1 MNFFLNKNLRKSE
14 EYFLPLAAF
23 FLLIST
29 AALNFFI
36 VLSVIFGSIRI
47 ILEHKYFDKIDKKF
61 MLYGL
66 LIFIFLILSSYYSSA
81 SFESIYITLKKYIK
95 FLYIPILFYFIRIQN
110 NQKLIIK
117 FFLAGSMIVLLLS
130 YLKYFNIISFTN
142 IYGFFDMNLFMTLS
156 KATVFQSSI
165 VHGAVFS
172 FIFYLSV
179 YLAKNQKNNWLYLYA
194 FLCFI
199 NVIYM
204 NDSRNSYI
212 VAFFLI
218 LLIIYF
224 YLNSKKYMVTT
235 VSLLFIFTLLS
246 PISETLTKTLYDT
259 KDDINLLID
268 KNYTSSIGLRS
279 LWAINGMNN
288 IYEKPL
294 FGIGVGGY
302 EDSISNFISKNNINV
317 QENLAVSNN
326 PHNEFVSIS
335 TQLGLFGLMLYTLFL
350 YSLFK
355 EARNNFLRS
364 GVFVLVFVSSFFNST
379 FYDNVFGLFIVMI
392 ISLVY
397 QKHFNE

>member
-130 YLKYFNIISFTN
+130 YLKYFNIVSFTN

-302 EDSISNFISKNNINV
+302 ENSISNFISKNNINV

>member
-14 EYFLPLAAF
+14 EYFLPLASF

-130 YLKYFNIISFTN
+130 YLKYFNIVSFTN

-302 EDSISNFISKNNINV
+302 ENSISNFISKNNINV

>member
-235 VSLLFIFTLLS
+235 VSLLFIFILLS

-302 EDSISNFISKNNINV
+302 ENSISNFISKNNINV

>member
-1 MNFFLNKNLRKSE
+1 
-14 EYFLPLAAF
+14 
-23 FLLIST
+23 
-29 AALNFFI
+29 
-36 VLSVIFGSIRI
+36 
-47 ILEHKYFDKIDKKF
+47 
-61 MLYGL
+61 
-66 LIFIFLILSSYYSSA
+66 
-81 SFESIYITLKKYIK
+81 
-95 FLYIPILFYFIRIQN
+95 
-110 NQKLIIK
+110 
-117 FFLAGSMIVLLLS
+117 
-130 YLKYFNIISFTN
+130 
-142 IYGFFDMNLFMTLS
+142 
-156 KATVFQSSI
+156 
-165 VHGAVFS
+165 
-172 FIFYLSV
+172 
-179 YLAKNQKNNWLYLYA
+179 
-194 FLCFI
+194 
-199 NVIYM
+199 
-204 NDSRNSYI
+204 
-212 VAFFLI
+212 
-218 LLIIYF
+218 
-224 YLNSKKYMVTT
+224 
-235 VSLLFIFTLLS
+235 
-246 PISETLTKTLYDT
+246 LTKTLYDT

-302 EDSISNFISKNNINV
+302 EDSIRNFISKNNINV

>member
-1 MNFFLNKNLRKSE
+1 
-14 EYFLPLAAF
+14 
-23 FLLIST
+23 
-29 AALNFFI
+29 
-36 VLSVIFGSIRI
+36 
-47 ILEHKYFDKIDKKF
+47 

-81 SFESIYITLKKYIK
+81 SLESIYITLKKYIK
-95 FLYIPILFYFIRIQN
+95 FLYIPILFYFVRIQN

-246 PISETLTKTLYDT
+246 PVSETLTKTLYDT

-302 EDSISNFISKNNINV
+302 EDSIRNFISKNNINV

>member
-23 FLLIST
+23 FLLITT

-47 ILEHKYFDKIDKKF
+47 ILEHKYLDKIDKKF

-179 YLAKNQKNNWLYLYA
+179 YLAKNQKNNWLSQIDRLD
-194 FLCFI
+194 
-199 NVIYM
+199 YM
-204 NDSRNSYI
+204 ISLH
-212 VAFFLI
+212 FH
-218 LLIIYF
+218 
-224 YLNSKKYMVTT
+224 KKC
-235 VSLLFIFTLLS
+235 I
-246 PISETLTKTLYDT
+246 
-259 KDDINLLID
+259 
-268 KNYTSSIGLRS
+268 
-279 LWAINGMNN
+279 
-288 IYEKPL
+288 
-294 FGIGVGGY
+294 
-302 EDSISNFISKNNINV
+302 
-317 QENLAVSNN
+317 
-326 PHNEFVSIS
+326 
-335 TQLGLFGLMLYTLFL
+335 LFL
-350 YSLFK
+350 Q
-355 EARNNFLRS
+355 
-364 GVFVLVFVSSFFNST
+364 
-379 FYDNVFGLFIVMI
+379 FGM
-392 ISLVY
+392 
-397 QKHFNE
+397 Q

>member
-130 YLKYFNIISFTN
+130 YLKYFNIVSFTN

-279 LWAINGMNN
+279 LWAINGINN

>member
-130 YLKYFNIISFTN
+130 YLKYFNIVSFTN

>member
-81 SFESIYITLKKYIK
+81 SLESIYITLKKYIK
-95 FLYIPILFYFIRIQN
+95 FLYIPILFYFVRIQN

-246 PISETLTKTLYDT
+246 PVSETLTKTLYDT

-302 EDSISNFISKNNINV
+302 EDSIRNFISKNNINV

>member
-302 EDSISNFISKNNINV
+302 ENSISNFISKNNINV

>member
-279 LWAINGMNN
+279 LWAINGINN